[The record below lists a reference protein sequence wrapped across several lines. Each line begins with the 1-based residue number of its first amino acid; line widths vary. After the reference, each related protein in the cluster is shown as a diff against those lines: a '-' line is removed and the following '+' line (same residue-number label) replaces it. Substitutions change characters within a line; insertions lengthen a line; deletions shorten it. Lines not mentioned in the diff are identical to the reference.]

1 MRGGAT
7 PDPLPRRRGGGE
19 QGAAQRITRAEEARR
34 RVRGARAIYRL
45 SPVHSA
51 GSLWDAPCHIYQR
64 NCAIPTAI
72 PLTAKLQTAMPLAA
86 VCKVTGAG
94 STACTPCKDKLMT
107 DGPTKSSELTSP
119 RTPKRGRRNR
129 RP

>member
-72 PLTAKLQTAMPLAA
+72 PTFRTSLCWFWGFPVRQPICSQPSVLSGGPGGIT
-86 VCKVTGAG
+86 VVT
-94 STACTPCKDKLMT
+94 S
-107 DGPTKSSELTSP
+107 
-119 RTPKRGRRNR
+119 RR
-129 RP
+129 